1 MSLRGAASMGLVSV
15 LALALVPAC
24 AGTSKPTRFYVLT
37 PIEQARD
44 APGPEGG
51 LVSVSVGIEPI
62 RIPEHLARAQI
73 AFRRGSN
80 RVELAD
86 FDQWAAPVD
95 RALAQV
101 LAENLAL
108 LIPSESVSPDPRG
121 LGLRVDLELFVE
133 VVRFDFHED
142 GRVELAVLWSLSD
155 PDRKGAQQLRRS
167 SFVRRAAGGGV
178 EAGVAAMSAAVADLS
193 RELAAAVRERASGV

>member
-1 MSLRGAASMGLVSV
+1 MSLRGVASMGLVSV

-51 LVSVSVGIEPI
+51 LASLSVGIEPI

-133 VVRFDFHED
+133 VVR
-142 GRVELAVLWSLSD
+142 VLWSLSD